1 MPTAAAKAPSWE
13 RILDPSVTF
22 AMMRALMGGFQQ
34 PDQAALLEP
43 YAPKY
48 FEQISPMFETR
59 SLEVAIGFTSGMYP
73 RMLVREDIV
82 AMTDEYIATFNPP
95 GPAHR
100 LLLEGKD
107 AIERA
112 LRARACDV
120 AAARR

>member
-1 MPTAAAKAPSWE
+1 
-13 RILDPSVTF
+13 
-22 AMMRALMGGFQQ
+22 
-34 PDQAALLEP
+34 
-43 YAPKY
+43 
-48 FEQISPMFETR
+48 
-59 SLEVAIGFTSGMYP
+59 
-73 RMLVREDIV
+73 MLVREDIV

-112 LRARACDV
+112 LRARACDI